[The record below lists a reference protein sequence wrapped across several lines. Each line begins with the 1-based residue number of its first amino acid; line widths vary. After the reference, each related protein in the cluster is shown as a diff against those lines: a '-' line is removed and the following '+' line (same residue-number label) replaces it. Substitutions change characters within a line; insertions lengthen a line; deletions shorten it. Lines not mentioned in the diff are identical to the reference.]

1 MGKEIRYVTIFFI
14 LIIVTITL
22 LIGSSLAW
30 NIHKENQTA
39 YELAKVEALG
49 SYNKDLVFR
58 RWASMHGGVYVPIT
72 DSILPNPHLN
82 FIEEQNVTTTTGK
95 KLTLIN
101 PEYMARLVFQIGEK
115 QYGQK
120 GHITSLNPIRP
131 ENKADEW
138 ETKALQSFKE
148 GDTEY
153 SSIEKI
159 DGENHLRLMVPMY
172 VENSCLKC
180 HASQAYKLGDIRG
193 GISISMPISRYNPI
207 VQTKIESIIF
217 THLIAYI
224 VILFFSTLGYSRILA
239 EMKKRN
245 SVQETLLKN
254 DAILLQQNRDLL
266 IAKKQAVESDRLKTV
281 FLQNMSHEIRTPM
294 NAIMGFSSLLPDSF
308 NDKEC
313 IEEYSNIIM
322 QRCNDLLDIINDI
335 LDISKIETKQIPLN
349 FEECNTDV
357 LLLEIQALFT
367 EEQKR
372 QDKENIKLII
382 TNSTSKNKTFTTDKE
397 IVKQIITNLISNALK
412 FTNQGQIKIGITVND
427 FKSVIVQVSDTG
439 IGIPATEHKKIFER
453 FAQVEQGTNRVYNG
467 TGLGLSIVQGLTNAL
482 SGTIH
487 LESELG
493 KGSTFTITLPQNQAP
508 VYKVSNSNSNGAKP
522 NYNFS
527 DKTIL
532 IVEDDVP
539 NAQYLKEVF
548 KKTSVKTIHAANGTD
563 AIRIALSQPIDVIL
577 MDIRLPDINGY
588 DTTQQIRKQNQNVI
602 IIAQTAYASSVDRQQ
617 AIDSGCNE
625 YLSKPIKAKIL
636 LELVNK
642 HLTEMVVI

>member
-1 MGKEIRYVTIFFI
+1 MGKEIRYITNFFI

-72 DSILPNPHLN
+72 DSIQPNPHLN
-82 FIEEQNVTTTTGK
+82 FLEEQNVTTTTGK
-95 KLTLIN
+95 KLTLVN
-101 PEYMARLVFQIGEK
+101 PAYMARLVFQIGEK

-138 ETKALQSFKE
+138 ETKALQLFEE
-148 GDTEY
+148 GKTEF
-153 SSIEKI
+153 SSIEQL
-159 DGENHLRLMVPMY
+159 DNENYLRLMLPMH

-180 HASQAYKLGDIRG
+180 HAHQGYKLGDIRG
-193 GISISMPISRYNPI
+193 GISVSIPMSNYKPI
-207 VQTKIESIIF
+207 VQANIKSVII
-217 THLIAYI
+217 THLISYL
-224 VILFFSTLGYSRILA
+224 VVLFFSALGYRRIVI
-239 EMKKRN
+239 EMKNRN
-245 SVQETLLKN
+245 RAQKIILKN
-254 DAILLQQNRDLL
+254 EAILQQRNNDLL
-266 IAKKQAVESDRLKTV
+266 MAKEQAVESDRLKSV

-294 NAIMGFSSLLPDSF
+294 NAIMGFASFLPDSF

-322 QRCNDLLDIINDI
+322 QRCDDLLAIINDI

-467 TGLGLSIVQGLTNAL
+467 TGLGLSIVEGLTNAL

-508 VYKVSNSNSNGAKP
+508 VYKTSNSNGAKP
-522 NYNFS
+522 DYNFS
-527 DKTIL
+527 GKTIL
-532 IVEDDVP
+532 IVEDDIP

-588 DTTQQIRKQNQNVI
+588 DATLKIREKNKNVV
-602 IIAQTAYASSVDRQQ
+602 IIAQTAYTSGQDRKY

-625 YLSKPIKAKIL
+625 YLSKPVKAKTL

-642 HLTEMVVI
+642 YLNG